1 MIEPSDLV
9 RQSHQEIETAR
20 TLIDDSKRIALQF
33 VNTEIDLCR
42 TFPES
47 ALASLSAGRRVAK
60 AKQSALAAREAY
72 KAAQKFLR
80 MADAEGEQRRLIEAK
95 LAGLEVL
102 IGKLSP
108 IK

>member
-1 MIEPSDLV
+1 
-9 RQSHQEIETAR
+9 
-20 TLIDDSKRIALQF
+20 
-33 VNTEIDLCR
+33 LCR
-42 TFPES
+42 TFAES
-47 ALASLSAGRRVAK
+47 ALASLSAGRGAK

-95 LAGLEVL
+95 LAGLEAL
-102 IGKLSP
+102 IAKLTA

>member
-1 MIEPSDLV
+1 MSESSELL

-42 TFPES
+42 TFAES
-47 ALASLSAGRRVAK
+47 ALASLSAGRVAK

-72 KAAQKFLR
+72 KAAQKFYEWQMQKVSSGDSLR
-80 MADAEGEQRRLIEAK
+80 RSWQSLK
-95 LAGLEVL
+95 C
-102 IGKLSP
+102 
-108 IK
+108 